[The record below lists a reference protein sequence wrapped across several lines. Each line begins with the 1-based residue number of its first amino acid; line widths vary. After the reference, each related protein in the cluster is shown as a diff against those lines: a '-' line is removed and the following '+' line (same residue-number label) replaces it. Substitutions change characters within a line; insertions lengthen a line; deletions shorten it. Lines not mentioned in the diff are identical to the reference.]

1 MVSPNLWSK
10 CGVIVTA
17 DRIGS
22 LSTVMHKLYALAVIA
37 VLLPTGAFAADLSA
51 PEAPIAM
58 AAPVNETGGIFDE
71 ARFGILT
78 GVDNSD
84 VNEEDGAFVTGML
97 FFDPWGHMEAAGWD
111 RLLRPRIHVGG
122 SIATEG
128 EANQVYAGFSWTA
141 NVTDRFFLELG
152 FGGTLHDGDLDI
164 GEGGDGP
171 KLGCRALFHEY
182 VAAGFNVT
190 DRWSVI
196 AHLEHSSHANL
207 CDGPNNGLSR
217 GGVMVGYKF

>member
-1 MVSPNLWSK
+1 M
-10 CGVIVTA
+10 
-17 DRIGS
+17 
-22 LSTVMHKLYALAVIA
+22 MHKLYAVSAVVA
-37 VLLPTGAFAADLSA
+37 VLSSTGAFAADLSA
-51 PEAPIAM
+51 SKAPTV
-58 AAPVNETGGIFDE
+58 AAPVVEDIGRIFNE
-71 ARFGILT
+71 ARFGVLT
-78 GVDNSD
+78 SVDSSD
-84 VNEEDGAFVTGML
+84 LNGEDGAFVTGML
-97 FFDPWGHMEAAGWD
+97 LFDPWSHMEAAGWD

-122 SIATEG
+122 TIATEG

-164 GEGGDGP
+164 DDGGEGP

-190 DRWSVI
+190 DRWSVV